1 MLRRRLARI
10 RNQVRERLVTA
21 FVEKHTPNEVAASF
35 SVGVFITALPTLGVG
50 VLAFFVLAALFT
62 RVSKIALF
70 ASVVILNPVVK
81 WGVYGASYSLGQ
93 FLLGPAP
100 NASFDSVS
108 LSMGVDVL
116 TRLWVGN
123 LILATIFAVVG
134 YGGALRIVN
143 EFRRRT
149 YDEDQ
154 QPPANRGNRVSGEQP
169 DRQ

>member
-21 FVEKHTPNEVAASF
+21 FVEKHTPHEVAASF

-50 VLAFFVLAALFT
+50 VLVFFVLAALFA
-62 RVSKIALF
+62 RMSKIALF

-81 WGVYGASYSLGQ
+81 WGVYGASYWLGQ

-123 LILATIFAVVG
+123 LILATVFAVVA
-134 YGGALRIVN
+134 YSGALRIVN

-149 YDEDQ
+149 DDEDQ
-154 QPPANRGNRVSGEQP
+154 QPPDISVDPSSSHE
-169 DRQ
+169 

>member
-1 MLRRRLARI
+1 MVRRRLARI
-10 RNQVRERLVTA
+10 RNQIRERLVTA
-21 FVEKHTPNEVAASF
+21 FVERYTPHEVAASF

-50 VLAFFVLAALFT
+50 VLAFFLLAALFD

-81 WGVYGASYSLGQ
+81 WAVYGASYSLGQ

-108 LSMGVDVL
+108 PSMGVDVL

-123 LILATIFAVVG
+123 LILATIFAVVA

-143 EFRRRT
+143 EFHCQT
-149 YDEDQ
+149 DDGDK
-154 QPPANRGNRVSGEQP
+154 QPPEISVDASSTHE
-169 DRQ
+169 